1 MGLLG
6 RAHPGV
12 MLRFE
17 SRFHST
23 SSSNA
28 AIWEPMQGPF
38 WLNIVV
44 FGVSFLYR
52 SPQLRCD
59 FHAGPLFVCDGVDAQ
74 NAYVL
79 DRKLCFSIMASV
91 HF

>member
-28 AIWEPMQGPF
+28 AIWEPTQGPF

-44 FGVSFLYR
+44 FGFSFLYQTH
-52 SPQLRCD
+52 PAVMLRFGSLCGLVW
-59 FHAGPLFVCDGVDAQ
+59 ACTCTS
-74 NAYVL
+74 NAA
-79 DRKLCFSIMASV
+79 I
-91 HF
+91 